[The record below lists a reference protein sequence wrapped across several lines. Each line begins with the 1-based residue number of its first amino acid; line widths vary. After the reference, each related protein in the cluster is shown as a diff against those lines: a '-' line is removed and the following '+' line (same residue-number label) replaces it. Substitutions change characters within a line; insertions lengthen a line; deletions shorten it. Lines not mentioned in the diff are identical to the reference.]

1 MVMQTQH
8 QERSLG
14 ELFTDLTQEISRLFR
29 QEVALARTEIGQ
41 KASSASK
48 DIGFMAGGGIIALLG
63 AMAIVATIIA
73 ALAIALPLW
82 LAALIVG
89 VVLGVVGYVF
99 IQRGLSSLKHMNFAP
114 EATIDT
120 LKEDATWMHE
130 QTQ

>member
-1 MVMQTQH
+1 MQAQQR

-14 ELFTDLTQEISRLFR
+14 ELFSDLTHEISRLFR
-29 QEVALARTEIGQ
+29 QEVALARTEISH
-41 KASSASK
+41 KASSAGK
-48 DIGFMAGGGIIALLG
+48 DIGFVAWGGIIALLG

-73 ALAIALPLW
+73 ALAIALPVW

-89 VVLGVVGYVF
+89 VALGIVGYVF
-99 IQRGLSSLKHMNFAP
+99 IQRGLSALKHMNFTP

-120 LKEDATWMHE
+120 LKEDASWMRE